1 VTESIFSPLNQ
12 SSSSLDYAN
21 DIQRIASSVGFDW
34 PSYEGVIEKVREEL
48 SELEEEIH
56 SATSQERLVDEFGD
70 LLFSCINLARH
81 LNIEPETA
89 LRQASNKFKQ
99 RLTLIESKLAERGKN
114 LSDSNLTELD
124 TLWNEVKNEL

>member
-99 RLTLIESKLAERGKN
+99 RLTLIESKLAERGK
-114 LSDSNLTELD
+114 SQ
-124 TLWNEVKNEL
+124 